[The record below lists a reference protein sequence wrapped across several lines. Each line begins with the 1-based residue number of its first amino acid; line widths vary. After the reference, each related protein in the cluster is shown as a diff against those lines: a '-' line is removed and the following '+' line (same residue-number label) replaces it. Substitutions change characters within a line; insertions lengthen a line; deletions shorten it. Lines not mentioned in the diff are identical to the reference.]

1 MKFWRVKRI
10 SQFPNFHPKS
20 FVERPKTKKFQVNVK
35 FWSESRF
42 SKNRSKD
49 EWQIARGRIK
59 HAPCILKYV
68 KSVEKDRN
76 IVHWRKQRRKMADAI
91 SRRGEFRTKL
101 FRARGAHRK
110 SHQCTIESPCCA
122 LFYYSEDFE
131 EIRAVTQRLML
142 SPFEK
147 KGELAPYRPRNR
159 DSTHESRQ
167 ILPTIGQQRGFVVS
181 SLLITFNI
189 TFCQTFLFGSKA
201 SSQFNLL

>member
-1 MKFWRVKRI
+1 MPNRVEIFK
-10 SQFPNFHPKS
+10 
-20 FVERPKTKKFQVNVK
+20 
-35 FWSESRF
+35 
-42 SKNRSKD
+42 KNRSKD
-49 EWQIARGRIK
+49 EWWIAKGKIK
-59 HAPCILKYV
+59 NARRILKYV

-76 IVHWRKQRRKMADAI
+76 IVRWRKQRRKMADAI

-147 KGELAPYRPRNR
+147 RENSRHIAPETEIPLTNR
-159 DSTHESRQ
+159 GKF
-167 ILPTIGQQRGFVVS
+167 LPQLGNNEVFRW
-181 SLLITFNI
+181 
-189 TFCQTFLFGSKA
+189 
-201 SSQFNLL
+201 